1 MSDTKE
7 IFLLNVRLKEGDHN
21 AFMEVY
27 EKYNRGI
34 YHFIKKF
41 IQDTDTIDDI
51 IHDAFLNLWKYRSNI
66 KNNLSLQAYLY
77 RISRN
82 IIFKHLKEKI
92 RSAEAILETSSD
104 NQSFDNSPSA
114 DYSLESSEYD
124 KIYELAIGQLPP
136 QRKRIFLMSREEGLS
151 YKEIADHLKISPN
164 TVKEHMSLAMK
175 TIREYIAKDHG
186 IIYALL
192 FLYTLGR

>member
-7 IFLLNVRLKEGDHN
+7 IFLLNVRLREGDHY
-21 AFMEVY
+21 AFMEAY
-27 EKYNRGI
+27 EKYNKGI
-34 YHFIKKF
+34 YHFVKRF
-41 IQDTDTIDDI
+41 IQDADTIDDI

-82 IIFKHLKEKI
+82 IIFKHLKEKM
-92 RSAEAILETSSD
+92 RAAEAILETANT
-104 NQSFDNSPSA
+104 NQPLDNSPPA
-114 DYSLESSEYD
+114 DYSLESNEYNR
-124 KIYELAIGQLPP
+124 IYELAIDQLPP
-136 QRKRIFLMSREEGLS
+136 QRKRIFIMSREEGLS

-164 TVKEHMSLAMK
+164 TVKEHMSLALK

-192 FLYTLGR
+192 FIYTVGR